1 MVGCYTEISPG
12 RRFRPMAVRNK
23 GAASEDF
30 TTAVNMRQP
39 LEQRI
44 LRSIHDQRMICP
56 GDRVAVAVSGG
67 ADSVALL
74 RILARLRGALG
85 ITISVAHFDHCL
97 RGAESDQDS
106 QFVASLA
113 IALDLEFISER
124 EDVASEAR
132 RHRWNLEDAARRLRY
147 AFFQRIVDQGKA
159 TLVAVAHTA
168 DDQAETVLAHLIR
181 GTGPTGLAGIHPLA
195 PPVVRPMLAIRR
207 QQVREYLNSLPQ
219 SWRED
224 ATNEDPQ
231 RLRSRLRAQ
240 LIPQLEKNFSPKI
253 VDHLCALARL
263 SREEQVFW
271 DALVEDRYRALV
283 DPRPNARGGKS
294 LAISV
299 GDLLNPLRDHSHQTA
314 RAIPNNAAPSEWRA
328 LTGRLV
334 RRLYEELRGHRR
346 GLAASHVEQ
355 VIRLAASSASGRKL
369 QLPGGIRVER
379 AFRNVVFSSN
389 SPVEA
394 KKEAETNSRRI
405 AYQYAVRLGGLGKS
419 RTTRISVPEIGI
431 CFRLKTVDWGKT
443 RSETTGETQVLDADS
458 LSAPLILRNWLPGD
472 AYTPRGRCQPRKLK
486 QMFLAAHI
494 PGTARKDWPVL
505 ESAGRVI
512 WARGMPVAT
521 DFCAGETTRVGLV
534 IEEEGLI

>member
-1 MVGCYTEISPG
+1 
-12 RRFRPMAVRNK
+12 
-23 GAASEDF
+23 
-30 TTAVNMRQP
+30 MRQP
-39 LEQRI
+39 LEQRV
-44 LRSIHDQRMICP
+44 LRCIRDQRMIRP
-56 GDRVAVAVSGG
+56 GDRVAAAVSGG

-85 ITISVAHFDHCL
+85 ITVSVAHFDHCL
-97 RGAESDQDS
+97 RGAESDQDA

-113 IALDLEFISER
+113 AAFDLEFICER
-124 EDVASEAR
+124 ADVASEAR

-147 AFFQRIVDQGKA
+147 AFFRRIVDQGHA

-181 GTGPTGLAGIHPLA
+181 GTGPTGLAGIHPQA

-207 QQVREYLNSLPQ
+207 RQVREYLNSLQQ

-224 ATNEDPQ
+224 STNEDPQ

-240 LIPQLEKNFSPKI
+240 LIPELERNFSPKI
-253 VDHLCALARL
+253 VDHLCSLARL

-271 DALVEDRYRALV
+271 DALVDDRYRVLV
-283 DPRPNARGGKS
+283 DSHPNARGGKS

-299 GDLLNPLRDHSHQTA
+299 ADLLNPLRDHWDHSHQTA
-314 RAIPNNAAPSEWRA
+314 QAIPNNAVPSKWRA
-328 LTGRLV
+328 LTERLV
-334 RRLYEELRGHRR
+334 RRLYEELKGHRR
-346 GLAASHVEQ
+346 GLAAGHVEQ
-355 VIRLAASSASGRKL
+355 VIRLAATSTSGRTL
-369 QLPGGIRVER
+369 QLPGGIWVER
-379 AFRNVVFSSN
+379 AFRKLIFSAN
-389 SPVEA
+389 TPVKP
-394 KKEAETNSRRI
+394 KKEAETNSRRV
-405 AYQYAVRLGGLGKS
+405 AYQYVVRLGKPGESG
-419 RTTRISVPEIGI
+419 TTHISVPEIGI

-486 QMFLAAHI
+486 RMFLAARI
-494 PGTARKDWPVL
+494 PGTARRDWPVL

-512 WARGMPVAT
+512 WARGMPVAR
-521 DFCAGETTRVGLV
+521 DFCAGQATRVGLV